1 MSKLCAYPWVHLSN
15 VTNGMVQ
22 PCCQYTGFVNKD
34 NGQPFYLQKDSVEDI
49 YTSTYFKNL
58 RQEFREG
65 KKPKGCINCWN
76 NEEDGIVSKRQMYT
90 NRLEQIGVEVDYNSE
105 PSYPKEYQLVLNN
118 SCNLKCRM
126 CNPEYSS
133 SWMKEVNSYT
143 ADELSKVGKSTLNLP
158 NGQVSSKNS
167 IFLKDIEKW
176 SPYLVALEALGGEPL
191 YSNAWYKLI
200 DYLIENN
207 YSKNIT
213 LSIVTNG
220 TIFDKK
226 FIKKLLTNFKYV
238 SIALSIDGMD
248 KMFEY
253 LRSNGNWEE
262 VSKNIEGYQDL
273 LLDKEIKNFNL
284 HFTYS
289 VTWFNAIQIG
299 DFLEYIKSKTP
310 EASVWLNVVRGPK
323 SLTLESAP
331 NKLKPFIEESLIN
344 VSNTYR
350 HHKADALGLINFMY
364 GNTRS
369 NETLQEFKVVNTI
382 LDKYRDVN
390 IQEVLEYISSTKNID
405 VTQMY
410 KESYG

>member
-105 PSYPKEYQLVLNN
+105 PSHPKEYQLVLNN
-118 SCNLKCRM
+118 SCNLKCRI

-143 ADELSKVGKSTLNLP
+143 TDDLSKIGKSSLNLIH
-158 NGQVSSKNS
+158 GQVSSKDS
-167 IFLKDIEKW
+167 IFLKDIDKW
-176 SPYLVALEALGGEPL
+176 SPHLVALEALGGEPL
-191 YSNAWYKLI
+191 YSTAWYKLI
-200 DYLIENN
+200 DYLIDNN
-207 YSKNIT
+207 YAKNIT

-220 TIFDKK
+220 TFFDEK
-226 FIKKLLTNFKYV
+226 FIVKLLDNFKFV
-238 SIALSIDGMD
+238 SIGLSIDGMD
-248 KMFEY
+248 KIYEY
-253 LRSNGNWEE
+253 LRSNGDWNE
-262 VSKNIEGYQDL
+262 VSKNIEGYQNIL
-273 LLDKEIKNFNL
+273 LNKDIHNFNL

-289 VTWFNAIQIG
+289 VTWFNALQIG
-299 DFLEYIKSKTP
+299 DFLDYIKVKTP
-310 EASVWLNVVRGPK
+310 NASVWLNVVRGPK
-323 SLTLESAP
+323 SFTLESAP
-331 NKLKPFIEESLIN
+331 DKLKPYIKDSLID
-344 VSNTYR
+344 VSTR
-350 HHKADALGLINFMY
+350 HKHQKADALGLVNFMY

-369 NETLQEFKVVNTI
+369 KKTLQSFASEYTV
-382 LDKYRDVN
+382 LDKHRDIN
-390 IQEVLEYISSTKNID
+390 TEEVLEYIYSTKNID
-405 VTQMY
+405 ITQMY

>member
-1 MSKLCAYPWVHLSN
+1 
-15 VTNGMVQ
+15 
-22 PCCQYTGFVNKD
+22 
-34 NGQPFYLQKDSVEDI
+34 
-49 YTSTYFKNL
+49 
-58 RQEFREG
+58 
-65 KKPKGCINCWN
+65 
-76 NEEDGIVSKRQMYT
+76 
-90 NRLEQIGVEVDYNSE
+90 
-105 PSYPKEYQLVLNN
+105 
-118 SCNLKCRM
+118 
-126 CNPEYSS
+126 
-133 SWMKEVNSYT
+133 
-143 ADELSKVGKSTLNLP
+143 
-158 NGQVSSKNS
+158 
-167 IFLKDIEKW
+167 
-176 SPYLVALEALGGEPL
+176 LVALEALGGEPL

-220 TIFDKK
+220 TIFDRK

-253 LRSNGNWEE
+253 LRSNGNWDE

-273 LLDKEIKNFNL
+273 LLNQEIKNFNL

-310 EASVWLNVVRGPK
+310 KASVWLNVVRGPK

-331 NKLKPFIEESLIN
+331 HRLKPFIEESLID
-344 VSNTYR
+344 VSKNYS

-369 NETLQEFKVVNTI
+369 KKTLQEYKVVTTI

-405 VTQMY
+405 ATQMY
-410 KESYG
+410 KESYE